1 MSNEYKLDVLKEN
14 KVYNDT
20 ILALWSGQAM
30 YQDYLASAMLII
42 GYDLRQN
49 FDEMFMMDIGQN
61 SAGNPT
67 TW

>member
-1 MSNEYKLDVLKEN
+1 MSKEHKLDLLKED

-20 ILALWSGQAM
+20 ILALWSGSAT

-49 FDEMFMMDIGQN
+49 FDELCMMDIGQKQCRY
-61 SAGNPT
+61 
-67 TW
+67 